1 MHEEGTHMPQPD
13 PNSRLAAA
21 GRIAHLLA
29 DELVQPVAPFVTD
42 FVTQLVGGVQ
52 PLGVVF
58 YGSVLREMD
67 PEGILDFYVIVE
79 RLKDWRAGP
88 VAREANRLLPPNVE
102 YHEILV
108 DDRLIRAKVAILSI
122 DQFRRMTGPAS
133 LDTTVW
139 ARFCQPVRLVW
150 IRGSEAADAILSCI
164 VRAVGQA
171 GRWAAVLGPESGT
184 ADEYWRALFAHTY
197 GAELRVENGRRP
209 RTLLAGQEERYRA
222 LLPDIWIADGLPFE
236 RSADM
241 LTPRLTPGLRSR
253 MREGW
258 WLRGRVGRVL
268 NISRLAKGAFTF
280 EGGARYIAWKIQRHS
295 GIILPLGPFSE
306 RHPLICLPYLLW
318 KLRQAGFFRRR
329 G

>member
-1 MHEEGTHMPQPD
+1 MPQPG
-13 PNSRLAAA
+13 PTSRLAAA

-29 DELVQPVAPFVTD
+29 GELVQPVAPFVTA
-42 FVTQLVGGVQ
+42 FVARLVGGAR

-58 YGSVLREMD
+58 YGSVLRAPD
-67 PEGILDFYVIVE
+67 PDGVLDFYVIVE
-79 RLKDWRAGP
+79 HLADWESGHL
-88 VAREANRLLPPNVE
+88 AREANRLLPPNVE
-102 YHEILV
+102 YHEIPV
-108 DDRLIRAKVAILSI
+108 DGRTIRAKVAILSI
-122 DQFRRMTGPAS
+122 AQFRRMTGRAS

-150 IRGSEAADAILSCI
+150 VRGPEAADAILACI

-171 GRWAAVLGPESGT
+171 GRWAAALGPASGT
-184 ADEYWRALFAHTY
+184 ADDFWLALFSHTY
-197 GAELRVENGRRP
+197 AAELRVENGRRP
-209 RTLLAGQEERYRA
+209 QTLLEGREQRYRA
-222 LLPDIWIADGLPFE
+222 LLPDIWLADGLPFE
-236 RSADM
+236 RSGDV
-241 LTPRLTPGLRSR
+241 LVPRLTPGLRRR

-258 WLRGRVGRVL
+258 WLRGRLGRVL

-295 GIILPLGPFSE
+295 GIVLPLGPFSE